1 MGYLSLIVFGA
12 SVGSTFK
19 LIDHLIQ
26 HATYFRH
33 WDYQQKIKFY
43 VRHHKKIGEEI
54 SEKEAREMAYMAVGG
69 KTLIDLWE
77 YNKKQEES
85 LVNLD

>member
-1 MGYLSLIVFGA
+1 MKYLTAVLIG
-12 SVGSTFK
+12 TFIPATLK
-19 LIDHLIQ
+19 LIEHGI
-26 HATYFRH
+26 YFRH

-43 VRHHKKIGEEI
+43 MRHHKKIGEEI

-77 YNKKQEES
+77 HNEKQEKT
-85 LVNLD
+85 LVDLD

>member
-1 MGYLSLIVFGA
+1 MEYLKLVVLGA
-12 SVGSTFK
+12 SIGATFK
-19 LIDHLIQ
+19 LLE
-26 HATYFRH
+26 HAIYFWH

-69 KTLIDLWE
+69 KTLIDLWD
-77 YNKKQEES
+77 YNKKQEET
-85 LVNLD
+85 LVKLD

>member
-1 MGYLSLIVFGA
+1 MEYLKLVVLGA
-12 SVGSTFK
+12 SIGTTFK
-19 LIDHLIQ
+19 LIEHLIE
-26 HATYFRH
+26 HAIYFRH

-77 YNKKQEES
+77 YNENQEKT
-85 LVNLD
+85 LVKLN